1 VPTMAP
7 VPSEA
12 SGCVMAEP
20 RDNLFGDAPLETVEL
35 WIRGVRT
42 MDHEILEAF
51 VRRTWRTWSATSLL
65 PLKVAVDARRAELE
79 RGR

>member
-1 VPTMAP
+1 
-7 VPSEA
+7 
-12 SGCVMAEP
+12 MAEA
-20 RDNLFGDAPLETVEL
+20 RDNTRGDAPLAPLETVEL

-65 PLKVAVDARRAELE
+65 PLKAAVDARRAELE
-79 RGR
+79 LERGR